1 MFKTKILVPR
11 KCLKG
16 HAGERYP
23 LQNAGCPCYSTGIAC
38 SLGTMEAFRS
48 TEGWKPRV
56 NVVVL
61 KVTSP
66 TCFSI
71 REAPGL
77 QMSQSGRDFACMES
91 NMEQYMGKCET
102 LSSSQP
108 PAIGSIVLVRKQTD
122 MEWYRARV
130 DKIVDTTSSYQ
141 VEVTLVDYGQTLV
154 AEREELRK
162 VSSKKILQAPFQCI
176 EFSLLRLR
184 PLQRTIN
191 EATITVEHVPAD
203 SWDAATI
210 EYVKSAVKK
219 ASSVQVQVLGQT
231 VSGGLY
237 GKLFIGC
244 KKKVMSL
251 DEELVS
257 LNYAFLDPEAD
268 GDEILLE
275 DEESMLGTSKSEQH
289 TTTNTSD
296 KDDKEE
302 TTSKSST
309 VEQALNKKNT
319 LAVTP
324 EVLDVRASSLC
335 TEDIPAETPL
345 AEVSLTSMCTTAAS
359 SPSEGL
365 SSLTSMCQEP
375 NVIDRTDVQA
385 ENLNTTVPT
394 ESHNIQ
400 SRIPTLARTP
410 TESAKGLEVGKTVC
424 SSSEVKLA
432 SGIDSHPNR
441 EVHIPGTKGE
451 EHITTAPSKIMLS
464 EFRSPC
470 FQGLVS
476 GLGKADD
483 FLMRRSAGRGVILLQ
498 AKQPTSPILT
508 QPWLSQPVHMQSK
521 KPVQDCPPGFVS
533 TGMGMGH
540 NRSSRALSKAAK
552 LWDLLQKKDRVPSE
566 THLPIFK
573 NTFKK
578 PQSNDR
584 LTGPVKSDEVTEET
598 ACHGGGD
605 ELVPT
610 NANLPTTGS
619 TSCISNTKSQPES
632 EKTSDSTAH
641 ESIDYSDFMSP
652 CHIVEEIVDPDL
664 EEAKWNLKF
673 DTEVPDLAAIN
684 VCQAPEDFR
693 RHDFQSF
700 AEVPLDLDPYTLFGD
715 SAYFSADFDSCKL
728 PAQLACSRVRAI
740 CHGIWARKPITNLD
754 QTPFDATLKER
765 LRSLGFRSPS
775 CIQSVVW
782 PAVLTG
788 RNVVAVAPPHTGKT
802 LAYLIPLVSRLA
814 TETDYDELR
823 IGCGPLMLILTSTW
837 QGAHRIYEQ
846 VNLLVEEDKSP
857 KCCVLYAGGSE
868 AGKEIPII
876 NGCDILVA
884 TPHSF
889 LRFLNNYNRLIVNL
903 YRCCHLVLDDGERLL
918 EKYTVE
924 VTAVVN
930 EFQQCQERRQ
940 SRLHLPQIIVCST
953 MWTSSLD
960 WFLRMSLMHQTPLVI
975 LSSFSEAAV
984 YAAVPTVICYVDP
997 LSQNDALL
1005 KIVKDSVGRKVVVCA
1020 AERETAIA
1028 VHQLLTSHDLY
1039 SLLLHDE
1046 LPVAKISEVSNE
1058 WTSKHPKVDMPI
1070 LVIQDKVLPLTSIRD
1085 ATVLVHYDIPK
1096 LSEFN
1101 FGFRYSCIADHM
1113 RSFIDKEDFYTSEG
1127 PVAHMILSSNNRS
1140 ISVQLVEFL
1149 NRLGSNVPDG
1159 LVHLAA
1165 QEQMRVSSSTELP
1178 LCPNLK
1184 TIGRCER
1191 QSGENR
1197 CSYRHQIL
1205 PGADHSPSWSH
1216 LPCQG
1221 NVRIAIMKVT
1231 SASHFYAQILQQW
1244 DVPSAS
1250 TNENEPEVKE
1260 NWELQEVMS
1269 LLREHSRPKKRVPL
1283 DEKAIPTV
1291 GQVYGLEAGADQFE
1305 RVRVTSVSVST
1316 TAPASVT
1323 VMHLDCGGQS
1333 TVSATRLFHLPPRLA
1348 MIRPLAVEV
1357 YCCNVQPPDND
1368 LSWTFQADFK
1378 VHSLFFRK
1386 ELVGKIVL
1394 RLGNTLWLEPLVL
1407 REKLR
1412 LVDAQVALQNVRSTL
1427 IKEGF
1432 ACANPTHMDP
1442 LRKMAADAGVT
1453 VPPLFAETEGQSNIR
1468 NVMDTTVN
1476 KPCTT
1481 YLDTRDYNHVFLWKA
1496 TSPSHFYVQP
1506 CRFNKCLDDL
1516 EKNIENAVQRQKLK
1530 KLKPVHVGALCIAH
1544 CSNNSWY
1551 RGEVQKILND
1561 EEVVVFFHDY
1571 GDSEICRLNEL
1582 LEPLSW
1588 MMQLPYQA
1596 LLCSLAGIGPTSQEW
1611 SPKAQCVLEDFG
1623 YDNNNFNRVLCLRV
1637 ARKIAGDQPGTSSY
1651 EVFLFDSCSSGR
1663 IGASDLLII
1672 QKLAVPTE
1680 LPQLNF
1686 DISLPHE
1693 SEVRKDEALP
1703 QSESDDDDE
1712 WVTSDCKKRLGEH
1725 LFTVSAKFCDQVLA
1739 PVANEQETDCH
1750 GNYTAATDLLV
1761 QDPSHD
1767 SDTLE
1772 HIDGVCPSKAIPAV
1786 SAVSEACNE
1795 IVLGHENSECLSKA
1809 IPPASTQGHDGSAF
1823 ENGECVCLSKT
1834 RSAAAQLIDHPE
1846 LGGSALSLCLP
1857 TLTSAA
1863 NDQPEWPHRHDDAL
1877 KQRDTTCLSSA
1888 RSTDVV
1894 PPKLHKCIDKKNVA
1908 KKKKATKVSWQD
1920 ALKTGLQTL
1929 DSQFKTASSYQPTV
1943 LWWQDR
1949 NFVHVD
1955 IPVMN
1960 VTDYKL
1966 NLTATALCLRITTT
1980 ERDFLVHEKLF
1991 AAIEPSQTS
2000 LTKKEKSL
2008 TVNLKK
2014 AKAELKWKFLTRH
2027 KRKMPHI
2034 RYNLDHVGMSD
2045 SDDDIIIASKAWKD
2059 PSFTVCERPQKV
2071 LPFDPVAHEERTM
2084 EIEAAKNMDD
2094 FFEEMYC
2101 NCDPNNIFEDLD

>member
-1 MFKTKILVPR
+1 MFRTKILAPR
-11 KCLKG
+11 QCLKG

-23 LQNAGCPCYSTGIAC
+23 FQNAGCPCYSTGIAC

-66 TCFSI
+66 TCFSV

-91 NMEQYMGKCET
+91 NMEQYMGKCEP
-102 LSSSQP
+102 LSSTEP

-162 VSSKKILQAPFQCI
+162 VSSKKILQVPFQCI

-184 PLQRTIN
+184 PLQRTID
-191 EATITVEHVPAD
+191 EATITVEHAPAD
-203 SWDAATI
+203 SWDAATV

-219 ASSVQVQVLGQT
+219 AISVQVQVLGQT

-289 TTTNTSD
+289 STKKTYD

-302 TTSKSST
+302 TTSRSST
-309 VEQALNKKNT
+309 VEQALNRKNT

-324 EVLDVRASSLC
+324 EVLDVKASSLC
-335 TEDIPAETPL
+335 TEDIPAEMPP
-345 AEVSLTSMCTTAAS
+345 AEVSSAFMCTTAAS

-375 NVIDRTDVQA
+375 NVIDRTDVHA
-385 ENLNTTVPT
+385 EKLNTTVPT
-394 ESHNIQ
+394 ESRNIQ
-400 SRIPTLARTP
+400 SCILTLARAP

-441 EVHIPGTKGE
+441 EMHIPGTKGE

-464 EFRSPC
+464 EFRPPC
-470 FQGLVS
+470 LQGLVS

-483 FLMRRSAGRGVILLQ
+483 LLMRRSAGRGVILLQ

-508 QPWLSQPVHMQSK
+508 QPWLSQPVHTQSK
-521 KPVQDCPPGFVS
+521 KPVQDRPSGFTP

-566 THLPIFK
+566 AHLPVFK
-573 NTFKK
+573 STFKK

-584 LTGPVKSDEVTEET
+584 LTGPVKSDEITEET

-605 ELVPT
+605 GLIPT
-610 NANLPTTGS
+610 NADMPTTGS

-632 EKTSDSTAH
+632 EKTSDSTAD
-641 ESIDYSDFMSP
+641 ELVDYSDFMSP
-652 CHIVEEIVDPDL
+652 CNIVEEIVDPDL

-700 AEVPLDLDPYTLFGD
+700 AEVPLDLDPYTLFGN

-740 CHGIWARKPITNLD
+740 CHGIWARKPMTNLD

-837 QGAHRIYEQ
+837 QRAHRIYEQ

-953 MWTSSLD
+953 TWTSSLD

-1113 RSFIDKEDFYTSEG
+1113 RSFIDKENFYTSEG

-1184 TIGRCER
+1184 AIGRCER

-1205 PGADHSPSWSH
+1205 PEADHSQSWSH

-1269 LLREHSRPKKRVPL
+1269 LLREHSQPEKRVPL
-1283 DEKAIPTV
+1283 DEKAMPTV

-1305 RVRVTSVSVST
+1305 RVR
-1316 TAPASVT
+1316 
-1323 VMHLDCGGQS
+1323 
-1333 TVSATRLFHLPPRLA
+1333 
-1348 MIRPLAVEV
+1348 
-1357 YCCNVQPPDND
+1357 
-1368 LSWTFQADFK
+1368 
-1378 VHSLFFRK
+1378 
-1386 ELVGKIVL
+1386 IVL

-1412 LVDAQVALQNVRSTL
+1412 LVDALVALQNVRSTL

-1432 ACANPTHMDP
+1432 ACANPTHMDS

-1453 VPPLFAETEGQSNIR
+1453 VPPLLAETEDQSNIS

-1530 KLKPVHVGALCIAH
+1530 KLKSVHVGALCIAH
-1544 CSNNSWY
+1544 CSNSWY
-1551 RGEVQKILND
+1551 RGEVQKILSD

-1571 GDSEICRLNEL
+1571 GDSETCSLNEL

-1588 MMQLPYQA
+1588 MMLLPYQA

-1637 ARKIAGDQPGTSSY
+1637 ARKIAGDQPRTSSY

-1663 IGASDLLII
+1663 IGASDLLIM

-1693 SEVRKDEALP
+1693 SAVRKDEALP

-1725 LFTVSAKFCDQVLA
+1725 LFTALAKVRQKFCHQVLA
-1739 PVANEQETDCH
+1739 LVANEQETDCR

-1786 SAVSEACNE
+1786 SAVSEACDE
-1795 IVLGHENSECLSKA
+1795 IVLGPEYSECLSKS
-1809 IPPASTQGHDGSAF
+1809 IPPASTQGRDGSAF
-1823 ENGECVCLSKT
+1823 ENGERVCLSKT
-1834 RSAAAQLIDHPE
+1834 TSAAAQLINHPE

-1863 NDQPEWPHRHDDAL
+1863 NDQPEWLHRHDDAL

-1894 PPKLHKCIDKKNVA
+1894 PPKLHKHIDKKNVA

-1920 ALKTGLQTL
+1920 ALKAGLQTL
-1929 DSQFKTASSYQPTV
+1929 DSQFNTASSYQPTV
-1943 LWWQDR
+1943 QWWQDR

-1966 NLTATALCLRITTT
+1966 NLTATTLCLRITTT

-2000 LTKKEKSL
+2000 LTKKEKFL

-2045 SDDDIIIASKAWKD
+2045 GDDDIIIASKAWKD